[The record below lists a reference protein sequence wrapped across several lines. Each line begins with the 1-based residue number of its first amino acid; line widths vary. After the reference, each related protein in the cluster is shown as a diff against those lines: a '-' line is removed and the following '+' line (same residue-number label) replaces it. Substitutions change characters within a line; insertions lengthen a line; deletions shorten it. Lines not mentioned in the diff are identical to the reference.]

1 MSGMQRV
8 LLDTNALLMPF
19 EFSLNLDLELRSLL
33 GNCEILIPGPV
44 IGELKR
50 SKNKHARA
58 ALALASKYPIHE
70 TSVQGDAGVIQAA
83 KDLNAMVVSNDALM
97 RKKLRQSG
105 IRTIYLRSRSHLYF
119 DDF

>member
-1 MSGMQRV
+1 M
-8 LLDTNALLMPF
+8 
-19 EFSLNLDLELRSLL
+19 
-33 GNCEILIPGPV
+33 
-44 IGELKR
+44 
-50 SKNKHARA
+50 
-58 ALALASKYPIHE
+58 ASKYPIHE

-105 IRTIYLRSRSHLYF
+105 IKTIYLRSRSHLYF

>member
-1 MSGMQRV
+1 MQRV

-33 GNCEILIPGPV
+33 GDCDIYVPGPV

-50 SKNKHARA
+50 SKSKYARA
-58 ALALASKYPIHE
+58 ALALASKYPIHN
-70 TSVQGDAGVIQAA
+70 TSIQGDAGVIQAA
-83 KDLNAMVVSNDALM
+83 KDLDALVVTNDAPM

-105 IRTIYLRSRSHLYF
+105 IKVIYLRSRSHLHI